1 MIGGTTMATQ
11 KIMNITEFKKLL
23 SKIGNEVDDNYQVWL
38 SSDEEGNEYLPMFEN
53 PELCLAIDKEAKRI
67 ILFPSHR

>member
-1 MIGGTTMATQ
+1 MANQT
-11 KIMNITEFKKLL
+11 IMNVAALKKLL
-23 SKIGNEVDDNYQVWL
+23 SEIGNEVSDDWQVWL

-67 ILFPSHR
+67 IFYPSHR

>member
-1 MIGGTTMATQ
+1 MAIP

-23 SKIGNEVDDNYQVWL
+23 SEIGNEVGDDYQVWL

-53 PELCLAIDKEAKRI
+53 PELCLAIDKQAKRI
-67 ILFPSHR
+67 IFFSSHR